1 MLKSLPLA
9 LAASLSLFAAG
20 AALADGVEGAVD
32 GATGSYTVEANHTE
46 VVFSLS
52 HFGFT
57 TYYGQFPGATGT
69 LTLDAKD
76 PSKSQV
82 DVSIPVASVLTASTK
97 LNGEIASAMFLDGD
111 KFPNATFHSTKVVV
125 TGKSTADVIGD
136 LTLHGVTKPVVLHAH
151 FNKAGD
157 NPMMKTFFSGFDA
170 TGKIKRSDFGVM
182 TYLGPIGDEVTL
194 TISASFAKKPS

>member
-157 NPMMKTFFSGFDA
+157 NPMMKTFFAGFDA

-182 TYLGPIGDEVTL
+182 TYLGPIGDEVNL